1 MNDLRE
7 LSLYRIHKRKQ
18 KPNWTL
24 CDSSENLQNLISWWW
39 SSSSFILT
47 LVQIIFNNIF
57 FSFYFVDCA
66 NLMMKTLHLHKSL
79 YIFRFVS
86 FPILSLNERKIRKYK
101 FVYVF
106 EARRNRPLKREE
118 EKRNTQN
125 KQHTKKYDQEN
136 TMCWLL
142 FSLQN

>member
-1 MNDLRE
+1 
-7 LSLYRIHKRKQ
+7 
-18 KPNWTL
+18 
-24 CDSSENLQNLISWWW
+24 
-39 SSSSFILT
+39 
-47 LVQIIFNNIF
+47 
-57 FSFYFVDCA
+57 
-66 NLMMKTLHLHKSL
+66 MMKTLHLHKSL